1 LQELE
6 KKAEELAKKEQD
18 MKNMQFQGMF
28 IIFPQMKLKRGYKSV
43 TLSVGMA
50 LGDLAQW

>member
-18 MKNMQFQGMF
+18 MKNMQFQGMCYKVYVYY
-28 IIFPQMKLKRGYKSV
+28 IPSNEVKKRV
-43 TLSVGMA
+43 
-50 LGDLAQW
+50 